1 MKGISGK
8 NAIIAAG
15 GSGLGMGIAAV
26 MAGYGANVTIFSRK
40 AERLEGAA
48 AEIRKRTGK
57 EVNTVAADLS
67 REKDLERVVASVH
80 SSHGKID
87 FLIMNYG
94 DPKVAPFLDIPD
106 AEWDYSID
114 MMLRSTL
121 RLTRHALNDMI
132 GRGAGRIVYVT
143 SMTTKSPME
152 NFAISASLRSAIV
165 ALGKVLSI
173 ELAPQGINVNSISQ
187 GFFMTDRLKNVA
199 RHNGERS
206 GLGYEK
212 ALEAIRQSIPMK
224 RFGDPEELGE
234 LVAFLCAKESSYL
247 TGTNI
252 QIDGGTIKFPF

>member
-8 NAIIAAG
+8 NAIVAAG
-15 GSGLGMGIAAV
+15 GSGLGLGIAAV

-40 AERLEGAA
+40 PERLESAA
-48 AEIRKRTGK
+48 ADIRKRTGRD
-57 EVNTVAADLS
+57 VNAVAADLS
-67 REKDLERVVASVH
+67 RKEDLERVVGSARSR
-80 SSHGKID
+80 HGKID

-94 DPKVAPFLDIPD
+94 DPKVAPFLEITDT
-106 AEWDYSID
+106 EWDYSID

-121 RLTRHALNDMI
+121 ALTRLALADMVE
-132 GRGAGRIVYVT
+132 RGAGRIVYVT

-165 ALGKVLSI
+165 ALGKVLSM
-173 ELAPQGINVNSISQ
+173 ELGPQGINVNSISQ
-187 GFFMTDRLKNVA
+187 GFFMTERLKNVA
-199 RHNGERS
+199 RHSGERS

-224 RFGDPEELGE
+224 RFGDPEELGQ
-234 LVAFLCAKESSYL
+234 LVAFLCADESSYL